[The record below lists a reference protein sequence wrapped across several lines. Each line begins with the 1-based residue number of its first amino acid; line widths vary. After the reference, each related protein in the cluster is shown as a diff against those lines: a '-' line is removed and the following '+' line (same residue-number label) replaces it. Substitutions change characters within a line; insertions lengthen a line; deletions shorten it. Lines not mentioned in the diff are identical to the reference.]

1 LSAEVQSS
9 TVELPAGRKAILRP
23 LTVDDRQ
30 ALIDAFYR
38 LSEESRYR
46 RFFAPVQELSDESLE
61 YLVDIDHHDHEA
73 IVALDPA
80 SGDLI
85 GVARYV
91 RQAPDSDRAEAAV
104 VVADD
109 WQRLGLGRALLE
121 RLARRAREEGIARFT
136 ALVQADNRRALD
148 LLAEIGP
155 TSSSFESDLVELE
168 IDLPRERLGPP
179 LSLALRAAAAS
190 ILGVRPLSERLVEL
204 AKELWEHRS
213 EAAQLARSGARRN
226 RAS

>member
-1 LSAEVQSS
+1 MLQ
-9 TVELPAGRKAILRP
+9 AGRKAILRP
-23 LTVDDRQ
+23 LSAGDRQ
-30 ALIDAFYR
+30 RLTDAFYR

-46 RFFAPVQELSDESLE
+46 RFFAPVQELSDQSLE

-80 SGDLI
+80 SEDLI

-91 RQAPDSDRAEAAV
+91 RQAPGSERAEAAV

-121 RLARRAREEGIARFT
+121 RLARRAREEGIRRFT

-155 TSSSFESDLVELE
+155 TSSSFEGDLVELE
-168 IDLPRERLGPP
+168 IELPQERLGDP
-179 LSLALRAAAAS
+179 LTLALRAAAAS
-190 ILGVRPLSERLVEL
+190 ILGVRPLSERLVQL
-204 AKELWEHRS
+204 ARELWEHRAQ
-213 EAAQLARSGARRN
+213 AAQLARAGVRRN
-226 RAS
+226 RSS

>member
-1 LSAEVQSS
+1 VRLQ
-9 TVELPAGRKAILRP
+9 TGRKAILRP
-23 LTVDDRQ
+23 LAADDRRR
-30 ALIDAFYR
+30 LTDAFYR

-73 IVALDPA
+73 IVALDPT
-80 SGDLI
+80 SEDLI

-91 RQAPDSDRAEAAV
+91 RQAPASDRAEAAV

-121 RLARRAREEGIARFT
+121 RLARRAREEGIRRFT

-155 TSSSFESDLVELE
+155 TSSSFEGDLVELE
-168 IDLPRERLGPP
+168 IDLPQERLGDPMT
-179 LSLALRAAAAS
+179 LALRAAAAS
-190 ILGVRPLSERLVEL
+190 ILGVRPLSERLVRF
-204 AKELWEHRS
+204 ARELWEHRAQ
-213 EAAQLARSGARRN
+213 AAQLARAGVRRN

>member
-1 LSAEVQSS
+1 VRLQ
-9 TVELPAGRKAILRP
+9 TGRKAILRP
-23 LTVDDRQ
+23 LTADDRRR
-30 ALIDAFYR
+30 LIDAFYR

-73 IVALDPA
+73 IVALDPT
-80 SGDLI
+80 SEDLI

-91 RQAPDSDRAEAAV
+91 RQAPASDRAEAAV

-121 RLARRAREEGIARFT
+121 RLARRAREEGIRRFT

-155 TSSSFESDLVELE
+155 TSSSFEGDLVELE
-168 IDLPRERLGPP
+168 IDLPQERLGDPMT
-179 LSLALRAAAAS
+179 LALRAAAAS
-190 ILGVRPLSERLVEL
+190 ILGVRPLSERLVRF
-204 AKELWEHRS
+204 ARELWEHRAQ
-213 EAAQLARSGARRN
+213 AAQLARAGVRRN

>member
-1 LSAEVQSS
+1 VRLQ
-9 TVELPAGRKAILRP
+9 TGRKAILRP
-23 LTVDDRQ
+23 LAADDRRR
-30 ALIDAFYR
+30 LTDAFYR

-73 IVALDPA
+73 LVALDPT
-80 SGDLI
+80 SEDLI

-91 RQAPDSDRAEAAV
+91 RQAPASDRAEAAV

-121 RLARRAREEGIARFT
+121 RLARRAREEGIRRFT

-155 TSSSFESDLVELE
+155 TSSSFEGDLVELE
-168 IDLPRERLGPP
+168 IDLPQERLGDPMT
-179 LSLALRAAAAS
+179 LALRAAAAS
-190 ILGVRPLSERLVEL
+190 ILGVRPLSERLVRF
-204 AKELWEHRS
+204 ARELWEHRAQ
-213 EAAQLARSGARRN
+213 AAQLARAGVKRN

>member
-1 LSAEVQSS
+1 VRLQ
-9 TVELPAGRKAILRP
+9 TGRKAILRP
-23 LTVDDRQ
+23 LAADDRRR
-30 ALIDAFYR
+30 LTNAFYR

-73 IVALDPA
+73 IVALDPT
-80 SGDLI
+80 SEDLI

-91 RQAPDSDRAEAAV
+91 RQAPASDRAEAAV

-121 RLARRAREEGIARFT
+121 RLARRAREEGIRRFT

-155 TSSSFESDLVELE
+155 TSSSFEGDLVELE
-168 IDLPRERLGPP
+168 IDLPQERLGDPMT
-179 LSLALRAAAAS
+179 LALRAAAAS
-190 ILGVRPLSERLVEL
+190 ILGVRPLSERLVRF
-204 AKELWEHRS
+204 ARELWEHRAQ
-213 EAAQLARSGARRN
+213 AAQLARAGVRRN

>member
-1 LSAEVQSS
+1 VSLR
-9 TVELPAGRKAILRP
+9 AGRKADLRP
-23 LTVDDRQ
+23 LARYDRQ
-30 ALIDAFYR
+30 RLIDAFYR

-73 IVALDPA
+73 IVALDPD
-80 SGDLI
+80 SEELV

-91 RQAPDSDRAEAAV
+91 RQAPGSDRAEAAV

-109 WQRLGLGRALLE
+109 WQRQGLGRALLE
-121 RLARRAREEGIARFT
+121 YLAKRAREEGVVGFT

-155 TSSSFESDLVELE
+155 TTTSFDGDLVELD
-168 IDLPRERLGPP
+168 IDLPKERLGAP
-179 LSLALRAAAAS
+179 LALALRAAAGAAF
-190 ILGVRPLSERLVEL
+190 GVRPLSERLVRL
-204 AKELWEHRS
+204 ARELWEHRAQ
-213 EAAQLARSGARRN
+213 AAQLARSGVSRN
-226 RAS
+226 RER